1 MFNPLSY
8 KQLPSVKEIKSHRAL
23 PPISPWVVG
32 GGWFIVSVLAIATGL
47 TTVISYKTVIRA
59 PMTVRPQGEIR
70 LVQTPIEG
78 SIVSIK
84 AKNNQS
90 VLKGQT
96 IAILDSSKLRT
107 RQAQI
112 EESLTAAQ
120 SQIAQIDAQ
129 TVLLN
134 NQIDTEKNRVAAA
147 VEIAQAELAGSQ
159 RSYRD
164 RQITTS
170 AETREAQAALRLAE
184 EELASYQS
192 LVRQGA
198 AAQLEVV
205 QKQAAVEVASARL
218 EKSTTAL
225 DPTNSDVTI
234 AEEKIAQ
241 VQSQGAIAISQLMQT
256 QSQLMQQRSEL
267 KETLNSS
274 TQELKQLSADLENTE
289 IKAPTSG
296 TIQSFSLRNVDQV
309 VQPGE
314 TIAKIFP
321 DTAGLEV
328 QALVPSE
335 EIGKVEAGQ
344 TVRMRISACPFSQF
358 GTLPGTVSTI
368 SPDTLPVSEGDSSR
382 QASDA
387 FYAVMIQPQHSALV
401 SGEKECLIQ
410 SGIEGRADIITR
422 KETVLDFILRKVNLT
437 INT

>member
-8 KQLPSVKEIKSHRAL
+8 KQLPSVEEIKSHRAL

-47 TTVISYKTVIRA
+47 TTVISYKTVVRVH
-59 PMTVRPQGEIR
+59 MTVRPQGEIR
-70 LVQTPIEG
+70 LVQTPTEG
-78 SIVSIK
+78 SIVSIE

-107 RQAQI
+107 RQAQV
-112 EESLTAAQ
+112 EESITEAQ
-120 SQIAQIDAQ
+120 NQIAQIDAQ
-129 TVLLN
+129 TALLN
-134 NQIDTEKNRVAAA
+134 DQIDTEKNRVAAA
-147 VEIAQAELAGSQ
+147 VAIAQAELADSQ

-164 RQITTS
+164 RQIITS
-170 AETREAQAALRLAE
+170 TETREAQAALRLAE

-205 QKQAAVEVASARL
+205 QKQAAVEVANARL
-218 EKSTTAL
+218 EQTTAAL
-225 DPTNSDVTI
+225 NPTNSDVTA

-241 VQSQGAIAISQLMQT
+241 VQSQGAVAMSQLMQT
-256 QSQLMQQRSEL
+256 QSQLLQQRSEL
-267 KETLNSS
+267 QETLNSG
-274 TQELKQLSADLENTE
+274 TQELEQLATDLKGTE

-296 TIQSFSLRNVDQV
+296 TIQSLSLRNVDQV

-321 DTAGLEV
+321 DAAELEV
-328 QALVPSE
+328 QALVPSN
-335 EIGKVEAGQ
+335 EISKVEAGQ
-344 TVRMRISACPFSQF
+344 TVKMRISACPFSQF
-358 GTLPGTVSTI
+358 GTLPGTVITI
-368 SPDTLPVSEGDSSR
+368 SPDTLPVSEGDSSG
-382 QASDA
+382 QASSA
-387 FYAVMIQPQHSALV
+387 FYAVTIQPQRSALV
-401 SGEKECLIQ
+401 SGGKECLIQ
-410 SGIEGRADIITR
+410 SGIEGRADIIAR
-422 KETVLDFILRKVNLT
+422 RETVLDFILRKVNLT